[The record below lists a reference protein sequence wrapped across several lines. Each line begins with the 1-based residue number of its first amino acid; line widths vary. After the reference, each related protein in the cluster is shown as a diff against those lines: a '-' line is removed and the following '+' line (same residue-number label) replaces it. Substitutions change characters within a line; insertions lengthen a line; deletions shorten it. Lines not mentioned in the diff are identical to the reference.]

1 MSNAITRKQR
11 AALKT
16 LAGIASVSAR
26 EVEVFI
32 EDGDSGRADYDATE
46 AARDAACAALPGW
59 GGFSTGYGS
68 WVLRPGYEAAGD
80 WDDAASVHHY

>member
-11 AALKT
+11 NAIKN
-16 LAGIASVSAR
+16 LAGIVKISAR

-46 AARDAACAALPGW
+46 AARVAACEVLSGW
-59 GGFSTGYGS
+59 GGYQSGFGS
-68 WVLRPGYEAAGD
+68 WVLRPDYEPAGD
-80 WDDAASVHHY
+80 WNDKNSAWHY